1 MNANELRLPL
11 GAALAAVLAATLGA
25 PVLADTPGP
34 HPYYVHALSDLRRA
48 AALENHPDET
58 NVVAEQ
64 RDALA
69 DIRTAI
75 GAAAQAARDDR
86 KDLGDR
92 FPVDGP
98 QDRRSRLLQARSI
111 LADALRDLQRPE
123 ANPAAVVLRDEAAD
137 ATRQAIGATDAAL
150 RDDRFDDRHQGSHP
164 AELHALTDLRLARA
178 YLNRRD
184 EGNVEYDDAQA
195 IRAIDA
201 AIADARTAAYDD
213 GKNLADHPAEDA
225 GLSHRDRL
233 HRALALLAR
242 ARRDLSGPEADRWA
256 RGDLSAARADA
267 GRAYAFVQQAIRDDR
282 FDDRHGG

>member
-1 MNANELRLPL
+1 M
-11 GAALAAVLAATLGA
+11 
-25 PVLADTPGP
+25 
-34 HPYYVHALSDLRRA
+34 
-48 AALENHPDET
+48 
-58 NVVAEQ
+58 
-64 RDALA
+64 
-69 DIRTAI
+69 
-75 GAAAQAARDDR
+75 
-86 KDLGDR
+86 
-92 FPVDGP
+92 
-98 QDRRSRLLQARSI
+98 
-111 LADALRDLQRPE
+111 QRPE

-150 RDDRFDDRHQGSHP
+150 RDDRFDDRHPGRHP

-242 ARRDLSGPEADRWA
+242 ARRDLRGPEADRWA

>member
-11 GAALAAVLAATLGA
+11 GAALAAVLAATLVA
-25 PVLADTPGP
+25 PALADTPGP

-48 AALENHPDET
+48 AALENRPDET

-64 RDALA
+64 RTALA

-75 GAAAQAARDDR
+75 GAAAQAARDDS

-98 QDRRSRLLQARSI
+98 QDRRSRLLQARSV
-111 LADALRDLQRPE
+111 LRDALRDLQRPE
-123 ANPAAVVLRDEAAD
+123 ANPAAVVLRDEAVD

-150 RDDRFDDRHQGSHP
+150 RDDRWDDRHQRHP

-178 YLNRRD
+178 YLNHRD

-195 IRAIDA
+195 IGSIDA
-201 AIADARTAAYDD
+201 AIGDARTAAYDD

-233 HRALALLAR
+233 HRSLSLLAR
-242 ARRDLSGPEADRWA
+242 ANRDLSGPEADRYA
-256 RGDLSAARADA
+256 RGDLSAARAA
-267 GRAYAFVQQAIRDDR
+267 VGRAYAFVQQAIRDDR

>member
-11 GAALAAVLAATLGA
+11 GAALAAVLAATLVA
-25 PVLADTPGP
+25 PALADMPGP

-48 AALENHPDET
+48 AALENRPDDT

-64 RDALA
+64 RTALA

-75 GAAAQAARDDR
+75 GAAAQAARDDG
-86 KDLGDR
+86 KNLGDR

-98 QDRRSRLLQARSI
+98 QDRRSRLLQARSV
-111 LADALRDLQRPE
+111 LRDALRDLQRPE
-123 ANPAAVVLRDEAAD
+123 ADPAAVVLRDEAVD

-150 RDDRFDDRHQGSHP
+150 RDDRFDDRHQRHP

-178 YLNRRD
+178 YLNHRD

-195 IRAIDA
+195 IRSIDA

-213 GKNLADHPAEDA
+213 GKNPADHPAEDA
-225 GLSHRDRL
+225 GLSHHGRL
-233 HRALALLAR
+233 GRALALLAQ
-242 ARRDLSGPEADRWA
+242 AQRDLSGPEADRWA
-256 RGDLSAARADA
+256 RGDLSAARTEA
-267 GRAYAFVQQAIRDDR
+267 GRAYAFVQQAMRDDR

>member
-11 GAALAAVLAATLGA
+11 GAALAAVLAATLVA
-25 PVLADTPGP
+25 PALADTLGP
-34 HPYYVHALSDLRRA
+34 HPYYVHALSDLRHA
-48 AALENHPDET
+48 AALENHPDEI

-64 RDALA
+64 RTALA
-69 DIRTAI
+69 DIRSAI
-75 GAAAQAARDDR
+75 GAAAQAAGDDG
-86 KDLGDR
+86 KNLGER

-98 QDRRSRLLQARSI
+98 QDRRSRLLLARSE
-111 LADALRDLQRPE
+111 LRDALRDLQRPE
-123 ANPAAVVLRDEAAD
+123 ANPASVVLRDQAVD

-150 RDDRFDDRHQGSHP
+150 RDDRLDDRRGAPHP

-178 YLNRRD
+178 YLNHRD
-184 EGNVEYDDAQA
+184 EGNVAYDDAQA
-195 IRAIDA
+195 IGSIDA
-201 AIADARTAAYDD
+201 AIGDARAAAYDD
-213 GKNLADHPAEDA
+213 GKDLTDHPAEDA

-242 ARRDLSGPEADRWA
+242 ARRDLSGPEADRSA
-256 RGDLSAARADA
+256 RGDLRAARADA